1 MKTRSLMI
9 LVLCL
14 GLLLV
19 FGTVAAQEKA
29 PAQGQKQQKK
39 SMMKMMKP
47 EGMGMHMMMMEKAW
61 HMGAT
66 SMVLSAMLEESGE
79 LLKTGKLNAANQKAL
94 AGVLD
99 RLSELIP
106 QLFYPGAMK
115 PEQVQDIKKQM
126 DELGAELEKLEAQ
139 AQGQ

>member
-1 MKTRSLMI
+1 MKTRSLLI
-9 LVLCL
+9 LWLCV
-14 GLLLV
+14 GLLLL

-29 PAQGQKQQKK
+29 QPQGQKQQKK

-66 SMVLSAMLEESGE
+66 SMVLGEMLDEAGE
-79 LLKTGKLNAANQKAL
+79 LLKAGNLNAANQKTL

-99 RLSELIP
+99 RLADLIP
-106 QLFYPGAMK
+106 QLYYPGTMQ
-115 PEQVQDIKKQM
+115 PEQIQDIKKKM
-126 DELGAELEKLEAQ
+126 DELRAELEKLEEQ
-139 AQGQ
+139 AKGQ

>member
-29 PAQGQKQQKK
+29 PAQGQQQQKK

-47 EGMGMHMMMMEKAW
+47 EGMGMHMMMEKAW

-99 RLSELIP
+99 RLSELVP

-126 DELGAELEKLEAQ
+126 DELATELEKLEGQ